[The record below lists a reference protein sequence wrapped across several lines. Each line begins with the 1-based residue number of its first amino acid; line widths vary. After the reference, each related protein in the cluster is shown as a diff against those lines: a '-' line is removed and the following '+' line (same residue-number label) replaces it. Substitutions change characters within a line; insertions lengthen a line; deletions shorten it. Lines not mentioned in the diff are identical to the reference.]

1 MEVENFDEDKTVRGE
16 RLFRSTNKNVCQ
28 QIFANSYV
36 PEYAPKDLP
45 WYECD
50 GLMTYI
56 DQLKY
61 KELISDSD
69 ATVKN
74 TKIITFEMIHA
85 QCRGTPRTHSDQF
98 YQTIR
103 EMNVA
108 KMSQKDRKKKQSR
121 SV

>member
-1 MEVENFDEDKTVRGE
+1 MLPKTYPGR
-16 RLFRSTNKNVCQ
+16 
-28 QIFANSYV
+28 
-36 PEYAPKDLP
+36 
-45 WYECD
+45 YECD

-61 KELISDSD
+61 KELISDPD

-98 YQTIR
+98 YQTMR

-108 KMSQKDRKKKQSR
+108 KMLQKDRKKNCR
-121 SV
+121 GLFEI

>member
-1 MEVENFDEDKTVRGE
+1 MCASK
-16 RLFRSTNKNVCQ
+16 
-28 QIFANSYV
+28 IFANSYV
-36 PEYAPKDLP
+36 TEYAPKDLP
-45 WYECD
+45 RYECD

-61 KELISDSD
+61 KELISDPD

-98 YQTIR
+98 YQTMR

-108 KMSQKDRKKKQSR
+108 KMSQKDRKKNCR
-121 SV
+121 GLFEI